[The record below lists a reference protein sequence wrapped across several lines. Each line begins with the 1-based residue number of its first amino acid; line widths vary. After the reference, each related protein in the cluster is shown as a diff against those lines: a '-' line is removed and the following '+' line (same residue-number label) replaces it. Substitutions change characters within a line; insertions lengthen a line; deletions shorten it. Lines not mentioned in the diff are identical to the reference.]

1 MTSSCKLFLRIFKL
15 SNALCTL
22 DSVLWIED
30 RAEPYELLVMLVL
43 GLLRGK
49 QEIQDD
55 LVEPIRVLHLR
66 HMPGFLEDFQFDI
79 LS

>member
-1 MTSSCKLFLRIFKL
+1 ML
-15 SNALCTL
+15 SGTL

-66 HMPGFLEDFQFDI
+66 HMSGFLEDFQFDI